1 MPCMS
6 KSTSKKS
13 STKQSAKQTKT
24 AEAAPTTDLRQFTI
38 NYFSFFNAN
47 VTSLDRRKHGPLEV
61 TLPQDLSD
69 YFGKP
74 SLKLSFQKVAAG
86 DEFELVAH
94 GSRVFDQMLTLL
106 DRRGAL
112 TMQALPNRH
121 PSSQE
126 LMTAVRPLNA
136 SIAGL
141 KMQEQTRAI
150 YLFNWRITYRADDKR
165 EELYIVAI
173 DDQGHRIPLS
183 GENNASDDALDV
195 EAVWQDAQP
204 VPPEQDEEGNTLP
217 PKLPPM
223 THLIRLAET
232 ARKYAIYHADLRC
245 VTHEAEILPRLYQTL
260 NRITTYYGQQIEEVY
275 ESHDPTGEK
284 RRALEADLDRKI
296 AEEIENH
303 RLRVVVNL
311 YSYAVIQTP
320 VALADITLSDGK
332 RQATLQVT
340 RNRYTGTL
348 KRPTCHACDR
358 EVENIA
364 LDRNG
369 HICCDDCIEQCATCQ
384 EIVCAECGVVNCPAC
399 GKANCESCGTTCW
412 ACGERAC
419 TEHVEHCPVC
429 SDNVCLACQ
438 TECAECGT
446 RQCRSHL
453 RADAV
458 ANADGTNSLICANCA
473 IRCPSCQ
480 QYSAQFG
487 VCAASGQRFCANC
500 LITCGDCGRVVGP
513 GFYERDASGKTFCM
527 ECLDDCPRCGQLTT
541 DTIICADCGKEGC
554 KQCMGQCDFCHTVL
568 CNDHLAAQ
576 ENCDHHLCQAHLATC
591 HLDNGPVCPVC
602 MEPCAICGN
611 YHCEEHSEVCRRC
624 GQLYCSNC
632 VHWSGLCNTCGSL
645 EKDAT
650 PVKVTGEP
658 WALDPKVAE
667 LVSHYRWR
675 RVSNDRFYIFV
686 GDSNFFSRAVIVV
699 TRGSKGGKIV
709 TARRLGADDRLRD
722 LFGDD

>member
-1 MPCMS
+1 MS
-6 KSTSKKS
+6 IRP
-13 STKQSAKQTKT
+13 KT
-24 AEAAPTTDLRQFTI
+24 AEPTAPTTDLRQFTI
-38 NYFSFFNAN
+38 DYFAFFNAN
-47 VTSLDRRKHGPLEV
+47 VKPMDRRKQGPLEV
-61 TLPQDLSD
+61 TLPEDLTEH
-69 YFGKP
+69 FGKP
-74 SLKLSFQKVAAG
+74 SLKLGFHQVTAG
-86 DEFELVAH
+86 SELELVAH
-94 GSRVFDQMLTLL
+94 GSRLFDRMLLLL

-112 TMQALPNRH
+112 TMQTLPNRH

-126 LMTAVRPLNA
+126 LMTAVRPVNA

-141 KMQEQTRAI
+141 KMQEQTRSL

-165 EELYIVAI
+165 EELYTVAL
-173 DDQGHRIPLS
+173 DEQGQRIPLI
-183 GENNASDDALDV
+183 GETNATSPAQINDLLDIGAL
-195 EAVWQDAQP
+195 WQDAEA
-204 VPPEQDEEGNTLP
+204 VPLEKDEDGNTLP

-223 THLIRLAET
+223 THLTRLAET

-260 NRITTYYGQQIEEVY
+260 NRLTTYYAQQIEEVY

-303 RLRVVVNL
+303 RLRVQVAL
-311 YSYAVIQTP
+311 YSYAVVQTP
-320 VALADITLSDGK
+320 MAVADINISDGK
-332 RQATLQVT
+332 RQATVQVT
-340 RNRYTGTL
+340 RNRYTGTIH
-348 KRPTCHACDR
+348 RPTCYACDR
-358 EVENIA
+358 ETTDIA

-369 HICCDDCIEQCATCQ
+369 HVCCDECILQCETCR
-384 EIVCAECGVVNCPAC
+384 EIVCAECGVVACPHC
-399 GKANCESCGTTCW
+399 GKANCESCGVTCW

-419 TEHVEHCPVC
+419 AEHVERCPIC
-429 SDNVCLACQ
+429 GDSVCLACQ

-458 ANADGTNSLICANCA
+458 EGADGTNPLICANCA

-487 VCAASGQRFCANC
+487 VCAASGQRFCNNC
-500 LITCGDCGRVVGP
+500 LITCSECGCLVGP
-513 GFYERDASGKTFCM
+513 GFYQRDGSGKAY
-527 ECLDDCPRCGQLTT
+527 CLDCLAECPRCGQLAA
-541 DTIICADCGKEGC
+541 DTILCAECGKEGC
-554 KQCMGQCDFCHTVL
+554 KQCMSQCDFCHTTL
-568 CNDHLAAQ
+568 CTDHLTTQAGC
-576 ENCDHHLCQAHLATC
+576 EHRLCHEHLATC
-591 HLDNGPVCPVC
+591 HIDKAAVCPVC
-602 MEPCAICGN
+602 VEPCAICGL
-611 YHCEEHSEVCRRC
+611 YHCEEHTEICRRC
-624 GQLYCSNC
+624 GQLYCRTC

-645 EKDAT
+645 EQDAT
-650 PVKVTGEP
+650 PVKVTGEG
-658 WALDPKVAE
+658 WARDPKVAE
-667 LVSHYRWR
+667 LVAHYRWR

-699 TRGSKGGKIV
+699 TRGQGGGQIV

>member
-1 MPCMS
+1 MS
-6 KSTSKKS
+6 KRIKN
-13 STKQSAKQTKT
+13 
-24 AEAAPTTDLRQFTI
+24 AEAAAPVLDLRQFTI
-38 NYFSFFNAN
+38 DYFAFFNAA
-47 VTSLDRRKHGPLEV
+47 VQPLDRRKQGPLEV
-61 TLPQDLSD
+61 TLPADLAEH
-69 YFGKP
+69 FGKP
-74 SLKLSFQKVAAG
+74 TLKLGFHQVTPGS
-86 DEFELVAH
+86 ELELVAH
-94 GSRVFDQMLTLL
+94 GSRLFDRMLALL

-141 KMQEQTRAI
+141 KMQEQTRSL

-165 EELYIVAI
+165 EELYAVVL
-173 DDQGHRIPLS
+173 DEQGQRVPLL
-183 GENNASDDALDV
+183 GETHTNGDGLDIEAL
-195 EAVWQDAQP
+195 WQDAQP
-204 VPPEQDEEGNTLP
+204 VPQEQDEEGYLLP

-223 THLIRLAET
+223 THLVRLAES

-245 VTHEAEILPRLYQTL
+245 VTHEAEILPRLYQVL

-303 RLRVVVNL
+303 RLRVQVNL

-320 VALADITLSDGK
+320 VAVAEINLSDGK
-332 RQATLQVT
+332 RQATLHVA
-340 RNRYTGTL
+340 RNRYTGSIQ
-348 KRPTCHACDR
+348 RPTCHACDR
-358 EVENIA
+358 ETTTVA

-369 HICCDDCIEQCATCQ
+369 HLCCDECVSQCGTCQ
-384 EIVCAECGVVNCPAC
+384 EIVCADCGVAECPFC
-399 GKANCESCGTTCW
+399 GKANCEQCGQSCW

-419 TEHVEHCPVC
+419 AEHVARCPIC
-429 SDNVCLACQ
+429 GDSVCLTCQ
-438 TECAECGT
+438 VECGECGT

-458 ANADGTNSLICANCA
+458 AHADGSHPLICSDCA
-473 IRCPSCQ
+473 TRCPSCQ

-487 VCAASGQRFCANC
+487 VCASSGQRFCTNC
-500 LITCGDCGRVVGP
+500 LITCGECGRQVGP
-513 GFYERDASGKTFCM
+513 GFYQRDPSGKAY
-527 ECLDDCPRCGQLTT
+527 CLDCLDECPRCGQLTT
-541 DTIICADCGKEGC
+541 DTVTCVQCGKEGC
-554 KQCMGQCDFCHTVL
+554 KQCMGTCDFCHTTL
-568 CNDHLAAQ
+568 CADHLTGQ
-576 ENCDHHLCQAHLATC
+576 SDCKHQLCAEHLATC
-591 HLDNGPVCPVC
+591 HIDNAPVCPVC
-602 MEPCAICGN
+602 DEPCAICGH
-611 YHCEEHSEVCRRC
+611 YHCEEHAALCRRC
-624 GQLYCSNC
+624 GQIYCRSC

-645 EKDAT
+645 EQDAT

-658 WALDPKVAE
+658 WARDPQVAE
-667 LVSHYRWR
+667 LVAHYRWR
-675 RVSNDRFYIFV
+675 RVSNERFYIFV

-699 TRGSKGGKIV
+699 ARGSGGGQIV